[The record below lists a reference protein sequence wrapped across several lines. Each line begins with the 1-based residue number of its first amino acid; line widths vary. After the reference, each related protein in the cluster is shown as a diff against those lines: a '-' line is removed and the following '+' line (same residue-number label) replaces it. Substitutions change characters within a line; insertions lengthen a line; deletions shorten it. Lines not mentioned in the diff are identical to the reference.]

1 MFHPLPPHTIRVRDT
16 GSTTDKSNLRLSYV
30 AFAITSILFSPYD
43 QPRGPELVE
52 LVAPSQIALD
62 LTHILTRVALCSAL
76 RIIQKM

>member
-16 GSTTDKSNLRLSYV
+16 GSTTDMSNLRMSYV

-52 LVAPSQIALD
+52 LVAPSTITNRARFN
-62 LTHILTRVALCSAL
+62 THSHKGGT
-76 RIIQKM
+76 M